1 MSSQKPRLPDRLR
14 RLLRRDKRESS
25 LAATDP
31 ATDPGITDA
40 SSSIQEPPESN
51 DTRDSLKRYAE
62 ATEKLTEAIKRKEKD
77 CELFQIP
84 GLKGE
89 ADEATQEK
97 FINSIYE
104 FFDKRRSKAQE
115 KGLWE
120 KARQVA
126 ESFFTTLSPAMKNF
140 LTVASSAQS
149 VRQKLHDRF

>member
-1 MSSQKPRLPDRLR
+1 MSSQKPRVLDHLWR
-14 RLLRRDKRESS
+14 RLKRDKGESS
-25 LAATDP
+25 SAAPDP
-31 ATDPGITDA
+31 VTDPGITDA
-40 SSSIQEPPESN
+40 SSIQKPPESN
-51 DTRDSLKRYAE
+51 DTHDSLKRYAE
-62 ATEKLTEAIKRKEKD
+62 AAEELKEAIKRKEKD
-77 CELFQIP
+77 WESFQIQ

-104 FFDKRRSKAQE
+104 FFDKRRSKAQD
-115 KGLWE
+115 KGLWG